1 MSNESRRKTLDEIRQ
16 EIEAEFGPPPEP
28 REEPAAPVLRET
40 PRTPIEGLAAPV
52 RHPMPPQTPP
62 PPVHNEM
69 PSSPP
74 REHVRQ
80 RERLVDRLVAHP
92 AAHGR
97 DADEDVEIDI
107 EPDPHRALRRR
118 GYVIAGLIG
127 CIVGQFVIFGLLTT
141 RYWMGPPAPQLA
153 APTTTTPTARPN
165 SAGASAPQATP
176 ADLSTPTQIPDST
189 TSVAQADTAAVSD
202 KAAATAGTASD
213 ASAPL
218 PPSNVGQARASLPTA
233 GAETAAGARGA
244 LTSSPSPVEPA
255 PIPAP
260 VAVAPPVTPGPRAAI
275 SAPTPSTSPDL
286 PRRLPEQAPRVST
299 APTGRPGMSRSTDWV
314 AAQAALRAALR
325 DWLVGSGLGDVS
337 VASDAVVILDADGR
351 TARTNVPVRWG
362 GSVVVREQRWERQRN
377 GWRIVEDRQTEGAR

>member
-28 REEPAAPVLRET
+28 REEPAAPARRET
-40 PRTPIEGLAAPV
+40 PRTPIEGSAASV
-52 RHPMPPQTPP
+52 RDPLSPQMRP
-62 PPVHNEM
+62 PPVRREM

-74 REHVRQ
+74 REHMRQ
-80 RERLVDRLVAHP
+80 RERLVDRLVPRP

-97 DADEDVEIDI
+97 DADEDIEIDI

-127 CIVGQFVIFGLLTT
+127 CIVGQFLIFGLLTT
-141 RYWMGPPAPQLA
+141 RYRMGPPAPQLV
-153 APTTTTPTARPN
+153 APMATTPTARPN
-165 SAGASAPQATP
+165 SDRASAPPATP
-176 ADLSTPTQIPDST
+176 TDLSTPRQIPDSS
-189 TSVAQADTAAVSD
+189 TSVAQADTAVVSD
-202 KAAATAGTASD
+202 KAATAGTASD
-213 ASAPL
+213 ASAPV
-218 PPSNVGQARASLPTA
+218 PPTNVGQARASLPTA
-233 GAETAAGARGA
+233 GAEIAAGARGA
-244 LTSSPSPVEPA
+244 PTSSPSPVEPA
-255 PIPAP
+255 PTPAP
-260 VAVAPPVTPGPRAAI
+260 VAVAPPVTPAPRAAI

-377 GWRIVEDRQTEGAR
+377 GWRIVEDRQPEGAR